1 MHSASILVAGLLAG
15 LSVTAQASH
24 YEAGFHLDGMLPPL
38 RTNTGADGPH
48 SLPGEWS
55 PPRTGETGFATTVR
69 GRTLEGTSVDPMT
82 GAVTHTYSP
91 YVSAPSVHVYQGHP
105 LSLGE
110 SIATLWQAVS
120 PEAFGHSHLYMTYM
134 STQLSGVEGRLDGQA
149 HASWSRGFSLDP
161 YSSFTIAGTF
171 TLAIEDTAVPLS
183 TVGAAEVVPDH
194 SFASLSYR
202 DTWGRVGGYLNAVI
216 GGAGG
221 PLSGG
226 IFDYDIGEDGRLS
239 LTITNP
245 GAGRLYGTLFA
256 GTQTNVV
263 AAIPEPGTWA
273 LMLLGVGGVAA
284 ASRRARPG
292 HTPVHRLPA

>member
-15 LSVTAQASH
+15 LSATGQASH
-24 YEAGFHLDGMLPPL
+24 YAAGFHLDGWLPPL
-38 RTNTGADGPH
+38 RTGTGADGPH
-48 SLPGEWS
+48 SLPGQWS
-55 PPRTGETGFATTVR
+55 PPRSGETGFATTVR
-69 GRTLEGTSVDPMT
+69 ARTLDGTEVDPLT

-91 YVSAPSVHVYQGHP
+91 YMSAPSVHVVQGPP

-110 SIATLWQAVS
+110 SIATLWQAGS
-120 PEAFGHSHLYMTYM
+120 PDAFGHSHLYISYM
-134 STQLSGVEGRLDGQA
+134 STELTGVDGRLDGQA
-149 HASWSRGFSLDP
+149 QASWSRGFSLDP
-161 YSSFTIAGTF
+161 YSSFTFAGTF
-171 TLAIEDTAVPLS
+171 NLAIEDTAVPLS
-183 TVGAAEVVPDH
+183 TVGMAEVVSDH
-194 SFASLSYR
+194 SFASLSFR

-221 PLSGG
+221 PLQGG

-256 GTQTNVV
+256 GTQANVV

-273 LMLLGVGGVAA
+273 LMLLGMSAVAV
-284 ASRRARPG
+284 ASRRTRKGAA
-292 HTPVHRLPA
+292 LPSIS

>member
-1 MHSASILVAGLLAG
+1 MRSASILVAGLLAG
-15 LSVTAQASH
+15 LSATAQASH
-24 YEAGFHLDGMLPPL
+24 YAAGFHLDGWLPPL
-38 RTNTGADGPH
+38 RTNTAADGPH

-55 PPRTGETGFATTVR
+55 SPGSGGTGFATTVR
-69 GRTLEGTSVDPMT
+69 TRTLDGTAVDPVT

-91 YVSAPSVHVYQGHP
+91 YMSAPSVHVYQGHP

-110 SIATLWQAVS
+110 SIATLWSGMS
-120 PEAFGHSHLYMTYM
+120 PDAFGHSHLYMSYM
-134 STQLSGVEGRLDGQA
+134 STELTGVDGRLDGQSR
-149 HASWSRGFSLDP
+149 ASWSRGFSLDP

-171 TLAIEDTAVPLS
+171 DLAIEDTAVPLS
-183 TVGAAEVVPDH
+183 TVGAAEVMADH

-221 PLSGG
+221 PLQGG

-256 GTQTNVV
+256 GTQANVV

-273 LMLLGVGGVAA
+273 LMLLGVGGVAT
-284 ASRRARPG
+284 ASRRGRSGRNAGP
-292 HTPVHRLPA
+292 LMPA